1 MTPVDE
7 PSSVDTSTSDCEPPS
22 DLSAED
28 VEMLKE
34 LEESIRANG
43 MDSQDLCGH
52 HPQGRL
58 FCFRCRR
65 CRRCRRCILCR
76 WS

>member
-1 MTPVDE
+1 VTFVDE
-7 PSSVDTSTSDCEPPS
+7 PPSVDTSPSVCEPPS
-22 DLSAED
+22 NLSAED

-34 LEESIRANG
+34 LEEIIRANG

-52 HPQGRL
+52 PQGRL

-65 CRRCRRCILCR
+65 CTRCRRCIICR

>member
-1 MTPVDE
+1 VTPVDE
-7 PSSVDTSTSDCEPPS
+7 PSSVDTSISGCEPLS
-22 DLSAED
+22 DLSTED

-43 MDSQDLCGH
+43 MDGQDLCGH
-52 HPQGRL
+52 PEGRL

-65 CRRCRRCILCR
+65 CRYCRKCIACR